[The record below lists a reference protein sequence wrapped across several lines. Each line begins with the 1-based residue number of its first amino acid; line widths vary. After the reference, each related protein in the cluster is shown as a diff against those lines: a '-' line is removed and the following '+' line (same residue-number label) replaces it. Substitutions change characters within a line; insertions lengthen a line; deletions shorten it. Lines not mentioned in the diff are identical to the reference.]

1 MDPWDGQHLP
11 IRSIKF
17 IDGNTLQFEVESSQ
31 DEEKKIDAEQE
42 QEEEE
47 QEQEEEESEK
57 KEKVKKKVFHFE
69 YNVGTQTLRE
79 LEDWEAPDNHPSWAS
94 VSPDSQTIIFARRH
108 NLYMMNGVDY
118 QQILDARRGK
128 DGDEADEDDE
138 EIEIDET
145 QLSTDGEEQ
154 YSYAVRERGD
164 TDDERE
170 ENKDKR

>member
-1 MDPWDGQHLP
+1 MEELQKEMRLMAAQLAHL
-11 IRSIKF
+11 
-17 IDGNTLQFEVESSQ
+17 QAQQ
-31 DEEKKIDAEQE
+31 DVLLR
-42 QEEEE
+42 
-47 QEQEEEESEK
+47 
-57 KEKVKKKVFHFE
+57 EKVKKKVFHFE

-138 EIEIDET
+138 EIEENMADLAWGPASLKLDPVERAPYYDEEDAHHLFCSCGSGFS
-145 QLSTDGEEQ
+145 LSSSTHNQ
-154 YSYAVRERGD
+154 SKCIFYIS
-164 TDDERE
+164 
-170 ENKDKR
+170 NIK